1 MNKLRKRM
9 IIVFTILL
17 AAIYLTVLLS
27 VNIFNYSS
35 NLRQQRRQIR
45 SLISRV
51 SLDEFCLEE
60 PTDGRLEDMEYC
72 AVKLPKDGEPEILAN
87 YLGSYSEEKVM
98 KYSRRLSRKELVDG
112 NIGSLVYVI
121 KYSRKL
127 KNHIV
132 VFMNNDF
139 AVENSKNLIIFS
151 VVAFVFGMVILFAI
165 SVLLSKWLMHPAERH
180 LQIEKEFISN
190 ASHELKTPLTI
201 IGANAELLKNEY
213 GDNEQ
218 LVYIKHET
226 EKMSHLIG
234 EMLTL
239 VRMDSAVRE
248 DDFMEF
254 NLSEMMMEV
263 VLPFESV
270 AFEHKLTM
278 DFQIAEGLCCYGSR
292 EQLQRVLS
300 ILLDNAMSYTPS
312 GGEVMV
318 SLHAKGRKLYLV
330 VSNSGD
336 EIPMALKEKI
346 FERFYR
352 QDESRESEGN
362 SEGTRHFGLG
372 LSIADSIVKRHH
384 GVITV
389 ESTEGK
395 NIFTVILPAGHS

>member
-72 AVKLPKDGEPEILAN
+72 AVKLPRDGEPEILAN

-151 VVAFVFGMVILFAI
+151 VVAFVFGMLILFAI

-239 VRMDSAVRE
+239 VRMDSAMRE

-278 DFQIAEGLCCYGSR
+278 DFQIAEGICCYGSR

-318 SLHAKGRKLYLV
+318 SLHAKGRKLYLA

-336 EIPMALKEKI
+336 EIPMVLKEKI

-352 QDESRESEGN
+352 QDELRESEGN